1 MSKSRTNVYHKTTHR
16 TGKNS
21 KFISYTKLN
30 DGEALERIMGQKVS
44 EKYVYSVDLQK
55 AILVV

>member
-1 MSKSRTNVYHKTTHR
+1 MEKYK
-16 TGKNS
+16 
-21 KFISYTKLN
+21 IQLDYY
-30 DGEALERIMGQKVS
+30 GEALERIMGQKVS